1 MDLGIRVG
9 QSVTVR
15 QEMILLGPFS
25 HSLAEVWT
33 EQSSLLPHPGG
44 PVLHRCVLRDLLWGV
59 WFLSSALGKWAL
71 LTTQPAEVIDFSL
84 KSRGPSLQLEGNGNL
99 SPIIT
104 LNNWKPLVDFLSRW
118 GVYVHILTVMQ
129 AKIINVDLTLPI
141 LIPYPPSIL
150 PP

>member
-25 HSLAEVWT
+25 HPMAAVGT
-33 EQSSLLPHPGG
+33 KQSSLLLYPGG
-44 PVLHRCVLRDLLWGV
+44 PVPHRCVLRDLLWGV
-59 WFLSSALGKWAL
+59 WFLSLVLEKWAL
-71 LTTQPAEVIDFSL
+71 FTRQPAEVIDFSL
-84 KSRGPSLQLEGNGNL
+84 RSRGPSLQLEGNGNP

-104 LNNWKPLVDFLSRW
+104 LNSWKSLVDFLSRW

-129 AKIINVDLTLPI
+129 AKIINVALTLPF
-141 LIPYPPSIL
+141 LLPFPPSIL
-150 PP
+150 TP